1 VNGLSRAG
9 RRLPARCLLA
19 LALSA
24 SLGVAASWAGDTH
37 RVVMK
42 TVDYEPRRILARV
55 GDTVEWANED
65 IVAHTATARDRSW
78 DVNVLPRRNGRTVMK
93 LPGTL
98 SYFCRY
104 HPNMRGEIEVV
115 P

>member
-9 RRLPARCLLA
+9 RRLPAGCLLA

-24 SLGVAASWAGDTH
+24 SLGVAASLAGDTH

-42 TVDYEPRRILARV
+42 AVDYEPKRLTVKV
-55 GDTVEWANED
+55 GEAVEWANGD

-78 DVNVLPRRNGRTVMK
+78 DVSVLPGRNGRMVMK
-93 LPGTL
+93 SPGNV

-104 HPNMRGEIEVV
+104 HPNMRGEIDVV